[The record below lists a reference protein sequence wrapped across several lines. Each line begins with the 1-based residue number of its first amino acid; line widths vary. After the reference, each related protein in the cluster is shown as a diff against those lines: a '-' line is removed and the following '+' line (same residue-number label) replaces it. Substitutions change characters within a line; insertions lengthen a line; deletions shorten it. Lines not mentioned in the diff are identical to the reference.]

1 MDSGRPIHITYK
13 PTYIFKKEQ
22 PKFPKCC
29 NFGPREATN
38 RNAVENQKPK
48 QRPQMKEEKF
58 KINEQNW
65 FGERRNSTAKKI
77 YIYPE
82 KKGKH
87 HQQHK

>member
-1 MDSGRPIHITYK
+1 
-13 PTYIFKKEQ
+13 
-22 PKFPKCC
+22 
-29 NFGPREATN
+29 
-38 RNAVENQKPK
+38 
-48 QRPQMKEEKF
+48 MKEEKF